1 MVEGRNRAA
10 IDESTEG
17 QPREGMGDT
26 KTPLHRR
33 RWWLTGKVS
42 RYQGTIITL
51 IWHISRRLHS
61 AQSGYEQDLSTLLTN

>member
-42 RYQGTIITL
+42 SQGKESGSNPDPVPQPCLKANNQPIIF
-51 IWHISRRLHS
+51 
-61 AQSGYEQDLSTLLTN
+61 ECC

>member
-10 IDESTEG
+10 IDESTDG

-26 KTPLHRR
+26 KTPLHWR

-42 RYQGTIITL
+42 SQGIGFAKLPETPAGR
-51 IWHISRRLHS
+51 WC
-61 AQSGYEQDLSTLLTN
+61 